1 MVQKF
6 DLVSGYM
13 QEWSEGEWV
22 TYEDYASLKEAA
34 QKALDVP
41 EDYEVKIDGEWGACR
56 SIDQLYA
63 DGMVDDVLPLLKGLL
78 RD

>member
-22 TYEDYASLKEAA
+22 TYEDYAALQRQFEEYVDERTAELRALRKEL
-34 QKALDVP
+34 ALYKDN
-41 EDYEVKIDGEWGACR
+41 C
-56 SIDQLYA
+56 Q
-63 DGMVDDVLPLLKGLL
+63 
-78 RD
+78 